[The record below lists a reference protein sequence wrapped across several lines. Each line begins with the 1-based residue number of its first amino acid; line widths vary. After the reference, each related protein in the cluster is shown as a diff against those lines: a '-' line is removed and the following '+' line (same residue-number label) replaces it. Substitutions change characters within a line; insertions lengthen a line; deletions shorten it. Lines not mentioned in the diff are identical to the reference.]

1 MVTNMKLTLSVVL
14 MFLAG
19 LISCEDNS
27 TLTVKT
33 GKKTINKEFNDPN
46 RSFNTTS
53 DGKLFFYSISK
64 TDCAFNYKC
73 RV

>member
-27 TLTVKT
+27 TPKVKT

-53 DGKLFFYSISK
+53 EGKLFSIPSPI
-64 TDCAFNYKC
+64 
-73 RV
+73 